1 MGYCELNL
9 ICMFVVIAV
18 IGFLV
23 LLSLV
28 TGSLGCVQMDIAFEI
43 NLLNSPYYKLGLFS
57 ERYDLEDG
65 TSEHELVIG
74 LFFLNV
80 IIVFWK
86 TND

>member
-1 MGYCELNL
+1 M
-9 ICMFVVIAV
+9 IVVIAFV
-18 IGFLV
+18 VFLI

-28 TGSLGCVQMDIAFEI
+28 TGSLKCSQMEVAFEI
-43 NLLNSPYYKLGLFS
+43 NVLNSPYYKLGVFS

-80 IIVFWK
+80 IVVFWK